1 MEDKRLKL
9 AGDPLPPSGLL
20 RLVPPGDA
28 RAFVSAVECRIEG
41 DQLESG
47 DHAGTLATLER
58 SLEVSTSPAEQV
70 VTLEQM
76 ASAAPR

>member
-1 MEDKRLKL
+1 M
-9 AGDPLPPSGLL
+9 
-20 RLVPPGDA
+20 
-28 RAFVSAVECRIEG
+28 SAVECRIEG